1 MTSIDALLSL
11 LEDPDPRIHDPI
23 TARLGAD
30 GALLDE
36 AWARASERGV
46 PPRALVMLVLRA
58 DAEALVDAFAGAEDL
73 ESGAWILARLHEP
86 RQDHRTPGMAALDQ
100 LAARVRASGACDGGQ
115 LATFLCGACGF
126 GGAERDY
133 DDPRNSYL
141 PVVLERR
148 VGLPIALTTLWLL
161 LARRLG
167 IAADAIAMPGHVLG
181 RWSGGYL
188 DLFSCGVGITR
199 ADLDRRARA
208 AGEPS
213 AGPFLA
219 PASDR
224 ALLKR
229 MARNLVH
236 GYSKRG
242 DQVRA
247 TIAHGMATS

>member
-1 MTSIDALLSL
+1 MSSIDALLSL
-11 LEDPDPRIHDPI
+11 LEDPDPRIHEPI
-23 TARLGAD
+23 SARLGAD
-30 GALLDE
+30 PALLDE
-36 AWARASERGV
+36 VWARAGARGT
-46 PPRALVMLVLRA
+46 PPRALVTLVLRA
-58 DAEALVDAFAGAEDL
+58 DAEGLVDAFAGAEDL
-73 ESGAWILARLHEP
+73 ESGAWMLPRLHEP
-86 RQDHRTPGMAALDQ
+86 RRDHRTPGVAALDQ
-100 LAARVRASGACDGGQ
+100 LAARVRASGACDGGG
-115 LATFLCGACGF
+115 LAAFLCGACGF

-161 LARRLG
+161 VARRLG
-167 IAADAIAMPGHVLG
+167 IAAEAIAMPGHVLG

-188 DLFSCGVGITR
+188 DLFSGGVGITR

-208 AGEPS
+208 AGEPG
-213 AGPFLA
+213 AQPFLA

-236 GYSKRG
+236 AYSKRG